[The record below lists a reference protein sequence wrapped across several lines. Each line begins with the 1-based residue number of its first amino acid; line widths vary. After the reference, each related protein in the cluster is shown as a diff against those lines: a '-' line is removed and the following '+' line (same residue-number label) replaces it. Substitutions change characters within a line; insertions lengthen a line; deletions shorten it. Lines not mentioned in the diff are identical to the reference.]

1 MFLTKLVI
9 GVVVMSVVLLGLL
22 WVMPDWDVGGMA
34 YRLLRL
40 SAVVTAGVIAYF
52 AALALLGFKLR
63 DFARRTN

>member
-1 MFLTKLVI
+1 VRC
-9 GVVVMSVVLLGLL
+9 GVWWCVSGVWCGSL
-22 WVMPDWDVGGMA
+22 WVMPAWDVGGMA

-40 SAVVTAGVIAYF
+40 SAVVIAGVIAYF